1 MDMFKALDTWMA
13 ELEEEFYEDYMR
25 AHNALEDWK
34 DAVPADIC
42 MTLEYIE

>member
-34 DAVPADIC
+34 NAVRARLSQRTED
-42 MTLEYIE
+42 